1 MKNIVWKPQEKQ
13 RIFLSRPEYE
23 VLYGGAAG
31 GGKSDAAIML
41 PLQQIHIPWFKAV
54 IIRKTYPQLSE
65 LMDKADNYYKRAF
78 PRAKYNQQKHRWTFP
93 SGATVDFGS
102 MHNRGARENFR
113 GKQYD
118 LVIFD
123 ELTHFT
129 WDEYSFMFS
138 RNRPSGPGTF
148 VCMRSTTNPGGIGH
162 AWVKDRF
169 ITAAPPMTPVE
180 EIVRVPDAEG
190 NLQELR
196 RKRIFVPARVFD
208 NQALLR
214 NDPMYVANLGM
225 LGEMERKAQL
235 EGSWDSFSGQVFTEW
250 INDPN
255 QYLDGRWTHVIEP
268 YTIPKWWKI
277 YRGFDW
283 GFAKPFAVGWFAI
296 DPDGRMIMVREY
308 YGCTGTPN
316 EGLKIESHQVAA
328 KIREIEATDPNI
340 AGHDVFGVA
349 DPTIFDRSTGPS
361 VADSMAASPNYV
373 SWSPGDHKRI
383 PGKMQLHYRLAFSED
398 GFPMLQVFKTCK
410 HFIRTFPSLVYSE
423 SDVEDVDT
431 RQEDH
436 AYDMV
441 RYVAMANPIGSRQ
454 NALAAPIPPDDPLDL
469 YADKRPKA
477 TFYRV

>member
-1 MKNIVWKPQEKQ
+1 MKTIWKPQKKQ
-13 RIFLSRPEYE
+13 RIFLSRREFE

-31 GGKSDAAIML
+31 GGKSDAAVML

-65 LMDKADNYYKRAF
+65 IIDKSHNYYARAF
-78 PRAKYNQQKHRWTFP
+78 PRARYNEQKHRWTFP

-102 MHNRGARENFR
+102 MCNRGARENYR

-118 LVIFD
+118 LVVFD

-129 WDEYSFMFS
+129 WEEYSFLFS
-138 RNRPSGPGTF
+138 RCRPSGPGTF
-148 VCMRSTTNPGGIGH
+148 CCVRATTNPGGIGH

-169 ITAAPPMTPVE
+169 ITPAPPMTPLE
-180 EIVRVPDAEG
+180 EIIKVPDAAGE
-190 NLQELR
+190 LQELR
-196 RKRIFVPARVFD
+196 RRRIFVPAKVYD

-250 INDPN
+250 INDPE
-255 QYLDGRWTHVIEP
+255 QYRDQRWTHVVDP
-268 YTIPKWWKI
+268 FPIPKWWKI

-283 GFAKPFAVGWFAI
+283 GYAKPFSVGWFAV
-296 DPDGRMIMVREY
+296 DGDGRMIMVREF
-308 YGCTGTPN
+308 YGCTGVPN
-316 EGLKIESHQVAA
+316 EGLKMEPYQVAA
-328 KIREIEATDPNI
+328 KIREIEKTDPNI
-340 AGHDVFGVA
+340 AGHTVIGVA
-349 DPTIFDRSTGPS
+349 DPAIFDRSTGDS
-361 VADSMAASPNYV
+361 VADMMQKSPNFV
-373 SWSPGDHKRI
+373 SFIKGDHRRI
-383 PGKMQLHYRLAFSED
+383 PGKMQLHHRLAFGED
-398 GFPMLQVFKTCK
+398 GFPMLQIFRTCR

-423 SDVEDVDT
+423 SDVEDIDT
-431 RQEDH
+431 KQEDH

-441 RYVAMANPIGSRQ
+441 RYVAMENPIGSRE
-454 NALAAPIPPDDPLDL
+454 NALAAPMPNDDPLDL
-469 YADKRPKA
+469 FADRRSGA